1 MESCSGFACQPVLS
15 LTLLMKGSV
24 LQIKYLKWMLSKIDI
39 TAEVSPCIHAK
50 DYSYIDLKLYLSL
63 SAKIWV
69 ISLPDLYLFK
79 QRFAMHKKHWDLHV
93 SSAFISSQ
101 SVTAVPKCLW
111 NFVLGFLVLP
121 SGLSST
127 AILLQKQEKHW
138 RLGVFGVV
146 LPPEY
151 AWSNIIFTDLQRH
164 CCKSFDVSKC
174 KSRNF
179 SFNSAGEFK

>member
-1 MESCSGFACQPVLS
+1 
-15 LTLLMKGSV
+15 
-24 LQIKYLKWMLSKIDI
+24 MLSKIDI
-39 TAEVSPCIHAK
+39 NAEVSPCIHAK

-69 ISLPDLYLFK
+69 LSLPDLYLFK

-164 CCKSFDVSKC
+164 CSNRLTFRNVKVGIFLSIQQENLNRNCMQSYFWTKC
-174 KSRNF
+174 ILYYWNATLCTMPNF
-179 SFNSAGEFK
+179 QQ